1 MDPETGTLLLP
12 SCRVGPDLT
21 RSAFLSSPMGAKA
34 RCDDKGTLGM
44 SAYLG
49 SQPVDGLVFRVEL
62 HFEAERLRGYSL
74 WLDDPRFGTSW
85 DDYTEDKQLAQ
96 RDAHDA
102 WLLTTLGPGE
112 REPSPRG
119 PELRYVFPW
128 GEVWSTFDAR
138 GGSTTIGVRFR
149 RDAPPSATTCRASTR
164 SKKNRSTYPVRFG
177 RKGWPR
183 PRAAGPPSRRPRAL
197 RPLREPPQLLGDAR
211 RGLEEGESFE
221 GRCHRWVARTAARP
235 SGTSV
240 YWSTGMTFSNSG
252 FFNTGTILKAPVG
265 GSPDVEAIVVASG
278 QNVPQNVAV
287 DATHVYWTNHGTN
300 GLPGQVM
307 MATK

>member
-1 MDPETGTLLLP
+1 MDPKTGTLLLP
-12 SCRVGPDLT
+12 GGSIGPDLT

-62 HFEAERLRGYSL
+62 HFEAEQLRGYSL

-102 WLLTTLGPGE
+102 WLLSTLGPGK

-149 RDAPPSATTCRASTR
+149 RDAPP
-164 SKKNRSTYPVRFG
+164 
-177 RKGWPR
+177 
-183 PRAAGPPSRRPRAL
+183 
-197 RPLREPPQLLGDAR
+197 DA
-211 RGLEEGESFE
+211 
-221 GRCHRWVARTAARP
+221 
-235 SGTSV
+235 GTS
-240 YWSTGMTFSNSG
+240 
-252 FFNTGTILKAPVG
+252 P
-265 GSPDVEAIVVASG
+265 
-278 QNVPQNVAV
+278 
-287 DATHVYWTNHGTN
+287 
-300 GLPGQVM
+300 
-307 MATK
+307 